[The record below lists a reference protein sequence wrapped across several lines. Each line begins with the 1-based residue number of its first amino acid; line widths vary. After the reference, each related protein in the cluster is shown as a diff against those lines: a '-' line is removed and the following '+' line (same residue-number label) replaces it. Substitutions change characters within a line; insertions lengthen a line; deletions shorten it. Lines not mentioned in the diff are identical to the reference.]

1 MYKRQ
6 IKKRIYWMGA
16 VDWDR
21 RLFDSLIPLLSIV
34 GSYGWGGKTVE
45 TPLQKNTRS
54 TDSDNTFRV
63 IVIMSTWM

>member
-6 IKKRIYWMGA
+6 IKTRIYWMGA

-34 GSYGWGGKTVE
+34 
-45 TPLQKNTRS
+45 TR
-54 TDSDNTFRV
+54 
-63 IVIMSTWM
+63 